1 LKPVNKTKIFVDAH
15 VFDSEYQGT
24 RTFIR
29 EIYLI
34 LAAKPDLELY
44 LAAVDIQNLKKEFKD
59 HSNIIFVQYS
69 NKSSLSRLLFEL
81 PGLLKKLKIDIAHF
95 QYIVPP
101 VKTTRYLVTTHDVIF
116 NEFPEEFS
124 RGYRYSKNFLFG
136 YSAKRSDILTT
147 VSHYSERSIRK
158 HLKIRNKPIH
168 VIPNGVSK
176 RFFEPYNKTEAEE
189 YISETYKI
197 SNFVLYVSRFEPR
210 KNHVLLLQS
219 FLDLDLFAKGYQLVL
234 LGHRSLEVPEFDNL
248 YNSLTADIQKRI
260 FIHSRINDKDLLG
273 FYRAAQVFVYPSK
286 AEGFGIPPLEAGA
299 LKIPVLCSNASAMS
313 DFTFFG
319 DNHFDPTNQEEFNN
333 KLERVIANDK
343 EDRNLLFVSDTIR
356 DQYSWESSAQKL
368 YELIKP
374 A

>member
-34 LAAKPDLELY
+34 LASKPDLELY
-44 LAAVDIQNLKKEFKD
+44 LAAVDIQNLKKEFKND
-59 HSNIIFVQYS
+59 SKIIFVQYS

-333 KLERVIANDK
+333 KLARVIANDK